1 MQSELAVEAPAPA
14 VAERAAP
21 AWLLAAVQPK
31 LAVGPAG
38 DAYEREADAVAQRV
52 VARLSVPSNDTATND
67 DTINDDTVNHDS
79 RTGARRPQAGPD
91 GQVVARDFE
100 PSPSARGVHGSHSD
114 GAGCNLCAGAR
125 SRVPVVRRVV
135 SSVGAEGGE
144 VDADTE
150 RAIMSARSSGSAFEP
165 AVRREMESAFGG
177 ADFSAVRLH
186 AGGRAKELNQT
197 IQAKAFT
204 HGSDIFFRDG
214 LPDTG
219 RPDGQALLAHEL
231 THTLQQSG
239 GAQRRLQRKH
249 DAIFQPATGKDP
261 AKDWLEYSGGSTVR
275 RSSELKAIDT
285 AVAKWQNGTRPIQG
299 DPAGNVKDLQAID
312 VAINAWQTSKKGKPS
327 FRDLAIAGLTSLVTS
342 SLQTNRAKVQ
352 KRADDTQIATPLFE
366 EFKKMDVETGQY
378 AKKNPIDA
386 KVADFGPDKQKP
398 IKMAHTGK
406 DDQGNLT
413 PEALQELD
421 RLQIAE
427 ADELVEKARTMQV
440 VLDPAVSMEMLR
452 SAMEG
457 NKNVLSERTTMP
469 EFENILE
476 PNTEAQGEVTET
488 VAVGGTSLTVT
499 YDRSDV
505 HAAERLAALTTA
517 VGMINGKTP
526 GVPNLQVYFP
536 KAGRN
541 ISVDSNCVVTIGT
554 KLADAVFYA
563 PDFFAVSSAIT
574 GNPKTDADPTGRNDG
589 LKNLSSALGA
599 DDALVHTII
608 HELGHAMH
616 YHHDRGRFYNLNFA
630 AFTTG
635 KDTASGDSYGDIALK
650 HVSGYAGNN
659 PREMV
664 AEVFL
669 GTIHGGKQ
677 FPAVVWE
684 MYDAFGG
691 CPLAH

>member
-1 MQSELAVEAPAPA
+1 MQREVGGEAPAPA
-14 VAERAAP
+14 AAERVAP
-21 AWLLAAVQPK
+21 AQLLAAVQPK
-31 LAVGPAG
+31 LAVGPVG
-38 DAYEREADAVAQRV
+38 DAYEREADAVAQQV
-52 VARLSVPSNDTATND
+52 VARLSAPRNDTATND
-67 DTINDDTVNHDS
+67 ATINDDT

-91 GQVVARDFE
+91 DQVVARDYE
-100 PSPSARGVHGSHSD
+100 PGPAARGVHGSHGEGS
-114 GAGCNLCAGAR
+114 GCNLCSGTR
-125 SRVPVVRRVV
+125 SRMPVVRRVV
-135 SSVGAEGGE
+135 STVGAEGGE

-150 RAIMSARSSGSAFEP
+150 QAIMSARSSGTAFEP

-219 RPDGQALLAHEL
+219 RRDGQALLAHEL
-231 THTLQQSG
+231 THTLQQSD
-239 GAQRRLQRKH
+239 GAHRLLQRKH

-261 AKDWLEYSGGSTVR
+261 AKDWLEYSGGSTVK

-285 AVAKWQNGTRPIQG
+285 AVAKWQNGTRSMQG

-312 VAINAWQTSKKGKPS
+312 VAITSWQKSKKSKPS
-327 FRDLAIAGLTSLVTS
+327 FRDLAIAGLTSLVIS

-352 KRADDTQIATPLFE
+352 KRVDNTQIATPLFE
-366 EFKKMDVETGQY
+366 EFKKMDAETGQF
-378 AKKNPIDA
+378 AKKNPVDV
-386 KVADFGPDKQKP
+386 KLADFEPDNQKP
-398 IKMAHTGK
+398 IKMAHTEK

-413 PEALQELD
+413 PEALLELD
-421 RLQIAE
+421 RLQIEE
-427 ADELVEKARTMQV
+427 AAALVEKAKAMQV
-440 VLDPAVSMEMLR
+440 VLDPEVSMDMLR
-452 SAMEG
+452 QAMEG
-457 NKNVLSERTTMP
+457 NQNVLSERTTMP
-469 EFENILE
+469 EFENILD

-488 VAVGGTSLTVT
+488 VVVGGTSLAVT
-499 YDRSDV
+499 YDKSDV

-517 VGMINGKTP
+517 IGLINGKTP
-526 GVPNLQVYFP
+526 GVPNLEVYFP
-536 KAGRN
+536 KAGRTITVN
-541 ISVDSNCVVTIGT
+541 SKCVITIGD

-574 GNPKTDADPTGRNDG
+574 GNPKTEKDPTGANKG

-599 DDALVHTII
+599 DNALVHTII

-616 YHHDRGRFYNLNFA
+616 YQHDKGRFYNLNFA
-630 AFTTG
+630 AFTG
-635 KDTASGDSYGDIALK
+635 KDTASGDSYQDIAMRD
-650 HVSGYAGNN
+650 VSGYGGGN

-669 GTIHGGKQ
+669 GTIQGGKQ

>member
-1 MQSELAVEAPAPA
+1 MQREVAVDAPVPAAAERVAPAQ
-14 VAERAAP
+14 
-21 AWLLAAVQPK
+21 LLAAVQPK

-38 DAYEREADAVAQRV
+38 DAYEREADAVAQQV
-52 VARLSVPSNDTATND
+52 VARLSAPRTDTATND
-67 DTINDDTVNHDS
+67 ATINDDT
-79 RTGARRPQAGPD
+79 RTGARQPQAGLD
-91 GQVVARDFE
+91 GQVVAREFE
-100 PSPSARGVHGSHSD
+100 PSPAARGAHGSHSD
-114 GAGCNLCAGAR
+114 GAGCNLCAGTR
-125 SRVPVVRRVV
+125 SRVPVVRRVA
-135 SSVGAEGGE
+135 STVGAEGGE

-150 RAIMSARSSGSAFEP
+150 QAIMSARSGGSAFEP

-177 ADFSAVRLH
+177 ADFSGVRLH

-261 AKDWLEYSGGSTVR
+261 AKDWFEYSGGSTVR

-285 AVAKWQNGTRPIQG
+285 AVAKWQNGTRSMQG
-299 DPAGNVKDLQAID
+299 DPAGNVRDLQAID
-312 VAINAWQTSKKGKPS
+312 VVIKAWQKSKKGKPS
-327 FRDLAIAGLTSLVTS
+327 FRDLAIAGLTGLVSS
-342 SLQTNRAKVQ
+342 SLQTNQAKV
-352 KRADDTQIATPLFE
+352 KKKTDDTQIATPLFE
-366 EFKKMDVETGQY
+366 KYKQLDDQTGQY
-378 AKKNPIDA
+378 AKKQTVDV
-386 KVADFGPDKQKP
+386 KLGDFEPDNQKP
-398 IKMAHTGK
+398 TKMAHTDK

-413 PEALQELD
+413 PAALLELD

-427 ADELVEKARTMQV
+427 ADALVQKARLMQV
-440 VLDPAVSMEMLR
+440 VLDPTVSMEMLR
-452 SAMEG
+452 QAMEG
-457 NKNVLSERTTMP
+457 NMNVLSERTTMP
-469 EFENILE
+469 EFENILD
-476 PNTEAQGEVTET
+476 PNTEAVGELTET
-488 VAVGGTSLTVT
+488 VMVGGTSLTVT
-499 YDRSDV
+499 YDKSDV

-517 VGMINGKTP
+517 VGLINGKTP
-526 GVPNLQVYFP
+526 GVPNLKVYFP
-536 KAGRN
+536 KAGRS
-541 ISVDSNCVVTIGT
+541 ITVDSKCVVTIGD

-574 GNPKTDADPTGRNDG
+574 GNPKTEKDPTGANKG

-599 DDALVHTII
+599 DNALVHTII

-616 YHHDRGRFYNLNFA
+616 YQHDKGRFYNLNFA
-630 AFTTG
+630 MFTG
-635 KDTASGDSYGDIALK
+635 KDTASGDSYQDIAMRD
-650 HVSGYAGNN
+650 VSGYGGGN

-669 GTIHGGKQ
+669 GTIQGGKQ